1 MTRLIDA
8 AIARSRTTLLVMLML
23 VIGGLVARSAI
34 PIAAEPHVEVPF
46 FMVGIVHEGISPEDG
61 ERLLILPMETEL
73 RKVEGVK
80 ELTAYASE
88 GSVTLLVEFE
98 PDRNLNQAMVDV
110 REAVDRAKPELP
122 STAEEPFIRE
132 QTTVDFPIIQ
142 INLVGNEVSERTL
155 YNLAVTL
162 RDDLRSVAGVLEVQ
176 LRGHREEVLEAII
189 DPNALASYRISN
201 EELINTVLRNNRLI
215 AAGSIDTG
223 QGRFSVKVPSLIEG
237 ARDIFDLPIRSNGDT
252 VVTLSD
258 VATIR
263 RTFKDRT
270 GYARVNGRDTISLEV
285 TNRANANVVD
295 TVAAVKAVV
304 DRHRPN
310 MPSRVDVFYSQDQA
324 PFASSQVTEL
334 QGNIFTALALVMIL
348 VVAAMGFRS
357 GIIVGLGIPVSF
369 LFALIFIYLLGY
381 TFNFMV
387 MFGMLLGLGML
398 IDGAI
403 VVTEYADR
411 KMTEGF
417 ERQSAYAMAAKR
429 MFWPVTAS
437 IATTLAAF
445 LPLMFWPGIAGKF
458 MRYLPVTVFTVL
470 IGSLVYALLFGPV
483 LGALFGKAGTKD
495 AKAIATLRQLE
506 DGDPTTLRSV
516 TGMYARLLAFS
527 TRYAF
532 VTLAVV
538 LGVLVTTFWAYGE
551 YGRGMTFFSDAD
563 PKFAEVSV
571 YARGNLSADEADVLV
586 REVEREVL
594 EVDGIKG
601 INTFSQVAGTGGSR
615 RGADRIGGMF
625 IELHDEGERSR
636 KGAQIFNEIRDRTA
650 SLAGIR
656 VEVQKME
663 QGPPVGKPVQIEFS
677 SYERALLDPAVS
689 RVRAYMDTVPELRDI
704 DDTRALPGIEWR
716 LNVDR
721 AQAALYGADVSQVGV
736 AVQLVTNGVKVGE
749 FRPEK
754 AEDAVDIR
762 VRYPTL
768 ERGISALDELK
779 ISTTNGLVPISNF
792 VRREPSPSVDTLQR
806 INGIPVKFI
815 RANVADGVLADD
827 MVQQIRAWI
836 RDQSFPAAVN
846 IEFRGANEEQAESMA
861 FVGVAFLM
869 SLLLMFV
876 LLVTQFNSI
885 YQAVLI
891 LAAVVMS
898 TAGVLLGLLITGSPF
913 SAVLTGVGV
922 VALAG
927 IVVNNN
933 IVLID
938 TYNHVRREHP
948 ELNYVALIVR
958 TGAQRLRPV
967 MLTTVTTVFGLLP
980 LASNLSVD
988 LVNRSIVYGGQLS
1001 GFWVP
1006 LSQAIVSGLTF
1017 ATLLTLITT
1026 PALLVVPHQL
1036 KAMKTLVRRRL
1047 RLRLRRRSA
1056 SADVGETGNRRG
1068 RGPASAGA

>member
-1 MTRLIDA
+1 MTGLIDA
-8 AIARSRTTLLVMLML
+8 AIGRSRTTLLVMLML
-23 VIGGLVARSAI
+23 VIGGLIARSAI
-34 PIAAEPHVEVPF
+34 PVAADPHVEVPF

-88 GSVTLLVEFE
+88 GSVTLLVEF
-98 PDRNLNQAMVDV
+98 DADYDLSQALLDV

-122 STAEEPFIRE
+122 STAEEPFVRE
-132 QTTVDFPIIQ
+132 RTTADFPIIQ
-142 INLVGNEVSERTL
+142 VNLVGNEVSERTL
-155 YNLAVTL
+155 YNLAISL
-162 RDDLRSVAGVLEVQ
+162 RDAIQSIAGVLEVEMQ
-176 LRGHREEVLEAII
+176 GHREELLEAVI

-201 EELINTVLRNNRLI
+201 EELINTVVRNNRLI

-223 QGRFSVKVPSLIEG
+223 QGRFSVKVPSLIED
-237 ARDIFDLPIRSNGDT
+237 ARDIFDLPIRSSGDT

-258 VATIR
+258 VATIK

-270 GYARVNGRDTISLEV
+270 GYARVNGRDTISLRV
-285 TNRANANVVD
+285 SKRANANVID
-295 TVAAVKAVV
+295 TIDAVKAVV
-304 DRHRPN
+304 DRHRDSI
-310 MPSRVDVFYSQDQA
+310 PSRVDVFYSQDQA
-324 PFASSQVTEL
+324 PFASAQVTEL
-334 QGNIFTALALVMIL
+334 QGNIFTALALVMVV
-348 VVAAMGFRS
+348 VVAAMGLRS
-357 GIIVGLGIPVSF
+357 GIIVGMGIPVSF
-369 LFALIFIYLLGY
+369 LFSLIFIYLLGY

-417 ERQSAYAMAAKR
+417 ERQAAYAMAAKR

-445 LPLMFWPGIAGKF
+445 LPLMFWPGVPGKF

-470 IGSLVYALLFGPV
+470 AGSLVYALLFGPV
-483 LGALFGKAGTKD
+483 LGALFGKAGAKD
-495 AKAIATLRQLE
+495 PQAMATLKQLE
-506 DGDPTTLRSV
+506 DGDPTRLKSF
-516 TGMYARLLAFS
+516 TGLYARLLAYA

-532 VTLAVV
+532 VTLTLV
-538 LGVLVTTFWAYGE
+538 LGVLVATFWAYGQ
-551 YGRGMTFFSDAD
+551 YGKGMTFFSNSD
-563 PKFAEVSV
+563 PKFAEVTV
-571 YARGNLSADEADVLV
+571 HARGNLAADEADVLV
-586 REVEREVL
+586 REVERAIL
-594 EVDGIKG
+594 EIDGIKG
-601 INTFSQVAGTGGSR
+601 INAFSQVTGGSSR
-615 RGADRIGGMF
+615 SGADRIGGIF
-625 IELHDEGERSR
+625 IELHDENERSR
-636 KGAQIFNEIRDRTA
+636 KGAEIFDEIRVRTA
-650 SLAGIR
+650 HLAGIR
-656 VEVQKME
+656 VQVQKME
-663 QGPPVGKPVQIEFS
+663 QGPPVGKPVQIQFS
-677 SYERALLDPAVS
+677 SYQRALLDPAVS
-689 RVRAYMDTVPELRDI
+689 RVRAYMDTLPELRDI
-704 DDTRALPGIEWR
+704 DDTRSLPGIEWR

-721 AQAALYGADVSQVGV
+721 AQAAQYGADVSQVGV

-754 AEDAVDIR
+754 ADDAVDIR
-762 VRYPTL
+762 VRYPSL
-768 ERGISALDELK
+768 ERGISALDDLK
-779 ISTTNGLVPISNF
+779 INTTSGLVPISNF

-806 INGIPVKFI
+806 IDGIAVKFI
-815 RANVADGVLADD
+815 RANVAEGVLADD
-827 MVQQIRAWI
+827 LVRKIQGWL
-836 RDQSFPAAVN
+836 RDESFPPGVDIA
-846 IEFRGANEEQAESMA
+846 FRGANEEQAESLA
-861 FVGVAFLM
+861 FVQVAFLL

-898 TAGVLLGLLITGSPF
+898 TAGVLLGLLVTGSPF

-938 TYNHVRREHP
+938 TYNHLRREHP

-988 LVNRSIVYGGQLS
+988 LVNRTIVYGGQLS
-1001 GFWVP
+1001 QFWVP

-1017 ATLLTLITT
+1017 ATLLTLIAT
-1026 PALLVVPHQL
+1026 PALLAVPHQL
-1036 KAMKTLVRRRL
+1036 KAINTLSRRY
-1047 RLRLRRRSA
+1047 LRRRMRRWPAWNAA
-1056 SADVGETGNRRG
+1056 SH
-1068 RGPASAGA
+1068 